1 MLAKR
6 ATVVSA
12 LILLLAGWVVAES
25 DQAAHKAQ
33 GATPAKAAPSGAG
46 ATAEQIQQW
55 VRDLGADRASLR
67 DRAVERLIQ
76 AGAPAVAPVAQVA
89 KGDSLEVTIRGVSVL
104 KALMDSKD
112 EATAEAAKA
121 ALKKLAADE
130 SHEAG
135 KQAQRALEQAQPKR
149 RPMDA
154 REARLRQLLAARMQ
168 IAGVAAGG
176 ANAIRMSVSTTNGEK
191 QIDVTENGRTI
202 RITEGKGGITVRV
215 AEKPEGDKKPE
226 PKPKEY
232 KAATAAELRTK
243 HPEAHK
249 LYEKYAKRQGAGFVV
264 NLGNLGV
271 ARAVRPQRI
280 APAGVARAAR
290 PRRNLR
296 SSAKLLHEA
305 LDELGKTIEKL
316 KAAEKGKLSAEEI
329 AALAK
334 QLEAAREKIA
344 EARKGLLK

>member
-12 LILLLAGWVVAES
+12 VILLLAGWVVAES

-33 GATPAKAAPSGAG
+33 GATPAKAAPSGAA

-104 KALMDSKD
+104 KALMGSKD

-215 AEKPEGDKKPE
+215 AEKPQGDKK